1 MIRTS
6 TAVLCCALVW
16 LLLAVGRC
24 EKYKRT
30 FFLSFPAQDR
40 GHSLH
45 RQSRHM
51 RRRKVWLLAGDFE
64 SSIRSR
70 KKHGQVVSVVTVTSV
85 IILSQR
91 SLSSSHASL
100 KDNSRPKAYSVT
112 KNPSAIQE
120 RSNEGR

>member
-40 GHSLH
+40 GH
-45 RQSRHM
+45 M

-64 SSIRSR
+64 SSIQLAEETRSSCQCCDR
-70 KKHGQVVSVVTVTSV
+70 H
-85 IILSQR
+85 
-91 SLSSSHASL
+91 
-100 KDNSRPKAYSVT
+100 
-112 KNPSAIQE
+112 
-120 RSNEGR
+120 